1 MRSVEVLIPAK
12 PKLAFCGI
20 GWIGR
25 NRMKAAAETGLADI
39 QLLYDPSPI
48 CVEEAF
54 RIAPESKISN
64 SFHEAVSHQS
74 VDAVV
79 IATPSALHRDQAV
92 EAFAAGKAV
101 FCQKPLGRTY
111 EEVLDVVNAAKAADK
126 LLGGDFSYRYT
137 AAFQKVLEVIRS
149 GELGKIFAVDL
160 KFHNAYGPDK
170 QWFYNLEQSGGGC
183 VLDLGIHLLD
193 LMLFALEFPEVNHV
207 DSSLF
212 AKGKTVKGQQVVED
226 FASVTMELQD
236 DVNAQLSCSWNLN
249 AGCDAV
255 IEVSFYG
262 TEGGVAMKNINGS
275 FFDFVALRY
284 HGTQTEILVEPPDD
298 WGGRAMVD
306 WIRKLSEDNSYDS
319 SAEEYLHSA
328 LLIDKIYG
336 RK

>member
-1 MRSVEVLIPAK
+1 V
-12 PKLAFCGI
+12 
-20 GWIGR
+20 
-25 NRMKAAAETGLADI
+25 T
-39 QLLYDPSPI
+39 
-48 CVEEAF
+48 
-54 RIAPESKISN
+54 
-64 SFHEAVSHQS
+64 
-74 VDAVV
+74 
-79 IATPSALHRDQAV
+79 
-92 EAFAAGKAV
+92 
-101 FCQKPLGRTY
+101 
-111 EEVLDVVNAAKAADK
+111 
-126 LLGGDFSYRYT
+126 
-137 AAFQKVLEVIRS
+137 
-149 GELGKIFAVDL
+149 
-160 KFHNAYGPDK
+160 
-170 QWFYNLEQSGGGC
+170 
-183 VLDLGIHLLD
+183 
-193 LMLFALEFPEVNHV
+193 HV